1 MSQEIQN
8 PDINIQGPN
17 IQGPNIQGPNIQG
30 PNIQGGNQEILTDI
44 QSLQGI
50 EQNLFNS
57 LENPNLTS
65 EEQES
70 IINKINR
77 LSEMRIN
84 LYKTLTGVNSFF
96 QQALSNSRGTLTEQT
111 AAIGVVEYIEDE
123 LNQAK
128 KRLRELEQEK
138 NNKIRLV
145 EINNYYSQ
153 QYEEYSNLLKLVI
166 LILIPIILLT
176 VLKQIGLLPYNW
188 YYILLTI
195 VAIIGSV
202 RLLRLVWSIVNR
214 DTMNYQE
221 YDWYFDKASAPK
233 SNGIGNNDP
242 WTGTGIGLGTCMGQY
257 CCSSGQTYDTTLNQC
272 ITVSSSA
279 PTPAPVPDTALVPAL
294 ALVPAPDTQEGFVN
308 SVLTMGSR
316 NYKKPDVTLS
326 NTVEPFGGGGFL
338 NSSKM

>member
-17 IQGPNIQGPNIQG
+17 IQGPNIQWPNIQG

-111 AAIGVVEYIEDE
+111 AAIGVIEDE

-279 PTPAPVPDTALVPAL
+279 PALAPVPDTALVPAL

>member
-1 MSQEIQN
+1 MLRESKHIICNIISLYIMSQEIQN
-8 PDINIQGPN
+8 PDIN

-111 AAIGVVEYIEDE
+111 AAIGVIEDE

-166 LILIPIILLT
+166 IILIPIILLT

-221 YDWYFDKASAPK
+221 YDWYFNANTAPGAPSPAST
-233 SNGIGNNDP
+233 NDP
-242 WTGTGIGLGTCMGQY
+242 WAGNLSSAGTCMGQM
-257 CCSSGQTYDTTLNQC
+257 CCSTGQTWSASLAQC
-272 ITVSSSA
+272 VGASTVK
-279 PTPAPVPDTALVPAL
+279 V
-294 ALVPAPDTQEGFVN
+294 
-308 SVLTMGSR
+308 
-316 NYKKPDVTLS
+316 
-326 NTVEPFGGGGFL
+326 
-338 NSSKM
+338 

>member
-1 MSQEIQN
+1 MLRESKHTICNIILLYIMSQEI
-8 PDINIQGPN
+8 PN
-17 IQGPNIQGPNIQG
+17 IPGN
-30 PNIQGGNQEILTDI
+30 NQEILNDI

-70 IINKINR
+70 TINKINR
-77 LSEMRIN
+77 ISEMRIN

-96 QQALSNSRGTLTEQT
+96 QQALTSSRGTLTEQT
-111 AAIGVVEYIEDE
+111 AAIGVIEDE

-153 QYEEYSNLLKLVI
+153 QYEEYSNLMKLVI
-166 LILIPIILLT
+166 FILIPIILLT
-176 VLKQIGLLPYNW
+176 LLKQTGLLPYNW
-188 YYILLTI
+188 YYIF
-195 VAIIGSV
+195 VAIVLVIGAIFS
-202 RLLRLVWSIVNR
+202 LRLVWSIANR

-233 SNGIGNNDP
+233 SNGLTNDDP
-242 WTGTGIGLGTCMGQY
+242 WAGGRIGACMGQY
-257 CCSSGQTYDTTLNQC
+257 CCSEGQIYDTSLNQC
-272 ITVSSSA
+272 IGNSTVMVSSTA
-279 PTPAPVPDTALVPAL
+279 ALAPVSAPAL
-294 ALVPAPDTQEGFVN
+294 APDTSIPPVTQEGFIN

-326 NTVEPFGGGGFL
+326 NMVEPFGGGGFL
-338 NSSKM
+338 NFPKM

>member
-1 MSQEIQN
+1 MLRESKHIICNIISLYIMSQEIQN

-77 LSEMRIN
+77 ISEMRIN

-111 AAIGVVEYIEDE
+111 AAIGVIEDE

-153 QYEEYSNLLKLVI
+153 QYEEY
-166 LILIPIILLT
+166 
-176 VLKQIGLLPYNW
+176 
-188 YYILLTI
+188 
-195 VAIIGSV
+195 
-202 RLLRLVWSIVNR
+202 
-214 DTMNYQE
+214 
-221 YDWYFDKASAPK
+221 
-233 SNGIGNNDP
+233 
-242 WTGTGIGLGTCMGQY
+242 
-257 CCSSGQTYDTTLNQC
+257 
-272 ITVSSSA
+272 
-279 PTPAPVPDTALVPAL
+279 
-294 ALVPAPDTQEGFVN
+294 
-308 SVLTMGSR
+308 
-316 NYKKPDVTLS
+316 
-326 NTVEPFGGGGFL
+326 
-338 NSSKM
+338 

>member
-8 PDINIQGPN
+8 PDI
-17 IQGPNIQGPNIQG
+17 NIQGPNIQG

-77 LSEMRIN
+77 ISEMRIN

-111 AAIGVVEYIEDE
+111 AAIGVIEDE

-153 QYEEYSNLLKLVI
+153 QYEEYSNMMKLVI
-166 LILIPIILLT
+166 LILIPVILLT
-176 VLKQIGLLPYNW
+176 VLKQIGILPYNW
-188 YYILLTI
+188 YYIFVTI
-195 VAIIGSV
+195 IAIIGSV
-202 RLLRLVWSIVNR
+202 RFLRLVWSIVNR
-214 DTMNYQE
+214 DAMNYQE
-221 YDWYFDKASAPK
+221 YDWYFDKANAPK
-233 SNGIGNNDP
+233 SKGTGDNDP
-242 WTGTGIGLGTCMGQY
+242 WTGAGIGACMGQY
-257 CCSSGQTYDTTLNQC
+257 CCSDGQTYDMTLNQC
-272 ITVSSSA
+272 IGNSTVMVSSSA
-279 PTPAPVPDTALVPAL
+279 SASTLALAPVSAPA
-294 ALVPAPDTQEGFVN
+294 PAPDTSVPPVSQEGFIGN
-308 SVLTMGSR
+308 VLTMGAR

-326 NTVEPFGGGGFL
+326 NTFQPFGGRGFI
-338 NSSKM
+338 NFPN

>member
-8 PDINIQGPN
+8 PDIN

-111 AAIGVVEYIEDE
+111 AAIGVIEDE

-279 PTPAPVPDTALVPAL
+279 PALAPDPDTALVPAL